1 MRGLPEDISRRAAFR
16 AGLGERAPLPAH
28 NASKVC
34 ALDVS
39 GGTGFASVQLARMGY
54 EVVLLDGS
62 EEMLGIARQRTNGAS
77 EAGLEMRLEFAAIA
91 RHTQVIARPSC
102 ASSSGVTGA

>member
-1 MRGLPEDISRRAAFR
+1 MR
-16 AGLGERAPLPAH
+16 
-28 NASKVC
+28 

-39 GGTGFASVQLARMGY
+39 GGTGFASVQLARIGH

-62 EEMLGIARQRTNGAS
+62 EEMLGIARQRTKGAS

-91 RHTQVIARPSC
+91 RYIQVIARRSC
-102 ASSSGVTGA
+102 ASTSEVKGP

>member
-1 MRGLPEDISRRAAFR
+1 M
-16 AGLGERAPLPAH
+16 GERAPLPAH
-28 NASKVC
+28 NASKVR

-39 GGTGFASVQLARMGY
+39 GGTGYASVQFARMGY

-62 EEMLGIARQRTNGAS
+62 EEMLGIARQQAKGAS

-91 RHTQVIARPSC
+91 RYIEVIAHRSC
-102 ASSSGVTGA
+102 ASSSKVTGS